1 MEKQKT
7 KDLRLSIRIMKKQ
20 KQLLEEAAQHV
31 NMSINDYIKHKLID
45 TNKDLNNDEYRYEV
59 APGSKHDYIT
69 VGAEYFNHY
78 LIIELIK
85 KLYPGEVV
93 SLYDKAHKQASAKI
107 NAFGY
112 HKHSNK
118 NNNKKVEVKNA

>member
-1 MEKQKT
+1 MYKAKS
-7 KDLRLSIRIMKKQ
+7 KDLRMSIRILENEKQ
-20 KQLLEEAAQHV
+20 QLEKAAQHV

-45 TNKDLNNDEYRYEV
+45 TNKDLKNNEYSYEV

-78 LIIELIK
+78 LILELIK
-85 KLYPGEVV
+85 KLCPREVA
-93 SLYDKAHKQASAKI
+93 SLYDNAHKQASAKI
-107 NAFGY
+107 NVFGY

-118 NNNKKVEVKNA
+118 NNDQAVE

>member
-1 MEKQKT
+1 MEKHKT
-7 KDLRLSIRIMKKQ
+7 KDLRQSIRITEKQ
-20 KQLLEEAAQHV
+20 KLLLADAAQHV

-45 TNKDLNNDEYRYEV
+45 TNKDLNNSEYRYEV
-59 APGSKHDYIT
+59 ALGSKHDYIT

-78 LIIELIK
+78 LILELIN
-85 KLYPGEVV
+85 KLCPGEVV

-118 NNNKKVEVKNA
+118 NNNQEK